1 MFSPYSRSQHMT
13 ASTHTWVRMFANSN
27 SLHSE
32 SATATPLQTVM
43 VHINKDF
50 YVYVYGNQ
58 MTYQNTVE
66 ATLTSRDNVQ
76 FKSSFTD
83 DSFFET
89 TEQIQAAIGVEGFGK
104 LQAIVQS
111 KRKAL
116 SDTELN
122 ELARNFADWD
132 S

>member
-1 MFSPYSRSQHMT
+1 MT
-13 ASTHTWVRMFANSN
+13 ASNHTWVRMFANSN
-27 SLHSE
+27 SLYSE
-32 SATATPLQTVM
+32 SATETPLQTVM
-43 VHINKDF
+43 VHINRGF
-50 YVYVYGNQ
+50 YVYVYENQ

-66 ATLTSRDNVQ
+66 ATLTNRDNGQ
-76 FKSSFTD
+76 FKSSFPD
-83 DSFFET
+83 NSFFET
-89 TEQIQAAIGVEGFGK
+89 TEQIQAAIGDEGFSK

>member
-1 MFSPYSRSQHMT
+1 MLSLYSQSQIMNTSNHI
-13 ASTHTWVRMFANSN
+13 WVRVVSD
-27 SLHSE
+27 SRLQYSGT
-32 SATATPLQTVM
+32 SSVTPQQPVM
-43 VHINKDF
+43 VHINDGI
-50 YVYVYGNQ
+50 YVYMYGNQ
-58 MTYQNTVE
+58 MTHQHTIE
-66 ATLTSRDNVQ
+66 ATLTSRDDGQ
-76 FKSSFTD
+76 FISSHTD

-111 KRKAL
+111 KRKPL

-132 S
+132 T